1 MAKRTRFGNELRN
14 RALQAML
21 SHAFFRWESAVTI
34 AIFFIILPA
43 LTLLIG
49 TSWIPWL
56 PWWIWLLMGAIA
68 EVAILWTSLSDEATA
83 ARVVADMFRRQF
95 DPHTLHQTQLRD
107 RVEKAL
113 EYRGR
118 IEEVVQRT
126 QKGVLREHLTETA
139 RQISDWVEQVYALA
153 RRLDAYESDPVLK
166 QDLRSV
172 PLAIKNFSTRL
183 ETEDDE
189 AVRTQLRETIASKEA
204 QWANLQRLQNTME
217 KAEYQLENTLAAMGT
232 VYAQL
237 QLLGAKDVDSGR
249 AQRLREDIAE
259 QVAALQ
265 DVLETMDEVYKGQE
279 SPYSRGVELR
289 ENRETQRRA
298 NSRMR

>member
-1 MAKRTRFGNELRN
+1 MVKRRAGFGDELRS
-14 RALQAML
+14 RALRAML

-43 LTLLIG
+43 LTLLVG
-49 TSWIPWL
+49 SSWIPWL
-56 PWWIWLLMGAIA
+56 PWWIWLLVGALA
-68 EVAILWTSLSDEATA
+68 ETAILWASLSDETTSAQ
-83 ARVVADMFRRQF
+83 VVANMFRHQF
-95 DPHTLHQTQLRD
+95 DPRTIRQTQLRE

-126 QKGVLREHLTETA
+126 QKGALREHLTETA
-139 RQISDWVEQVYALA
+139 RQITTWIEQVYALA
-153 RRLDAYESDPVLK
+153 QRLDAYESDPVLK

-172 PLAIKNFSTRL
+172 PLAIKNFYAKL
-183 ETEDDE
+183 EAEDDE
-189 AVRTQLRETIASKEA
+189 AVQVQLRETIASKEG

-217 KAEYQLENTLAAMGT
+217 RAEYQLENTLAAMGT

-237 QLLGAKDVDSGR
+237 QLMGAKDVDSGR
-249 AQRLREDIAE
+249 AQRLREDITE
-259 QVAALQ
+259 QVTALQ
-265 DVLETMDEVYKGQE
+265 DVLETMDEVYKGRE
-279 SPYSRGVELR
+279 YSLSQTERS
-289 ENRETQRRA
+289 A

>member
-1 MAKRTRFGNELRN
+1 MVKRRARFGDELRS
-14 RALQAML
+14 RALRAML

-34 AIFFIILPA
+34 AIFFIVLPA
-43 LTLLIG
+43 LTLLLG
-49 TSWIPWL
+49 PSWIPWL
-56 PWWIWLLMGAIA
+56 PWWVWLLAGAVA
-68 EVAILWTSLSDEATA
+68 ETAIVWASLFDEATA

-95 DPHTLHQTQLRD
+95 DPRTLRRANLRD

-113 EYRGR
+113 EYRVH

-126 QKGVLREHLTETA
+126 QKGVLREHLMETA
-139 RQISDWVEQVYALA
+139 RQITTWIEQVYLLA
-153 RRLDAYESDPVLK
+153 QRLDAYESDPVLE

-172 PLAIKNFSTRL
+172 PLAIKNFRKRL

-189 AVRTQLRETIASKEA
+189 AVRAQLQETIASKEA

-237 QLLGAKDVDSGR
+237 QLMGAKDIDSGR
-249 AQRLREDIAE
+249 AQRLREDISE

-265 DVLETMDEVYKGQE
+265 DVLETMDEVYSGRL
-279 SPYSRGVELR
+279 SG
-289 ENRETQRRA
+289 
-298 NSRMR
+298 

>member
-1 MAKRTRFGNELRN
+1 MVKRRARFGDELRS
-14 RALQAML
+14 RALRAML

-34 AIFFIILPA
+34 ATFFIVLPA
-43 LTLLIG
+43 LTLLLG
-49 TSWIPWL
+49 SSWIPWL
-56 PWWIWLLMGAIA
+56 PWWAWLLAGAVA
-68 EVAILWTSLSDEATA
+68 ETAIVWASLFDEATA

-95 DPHTLHQTQLRD
+95 DPRTLRRANLRD

-113 EYRGR
+113 EYRVH

-126 QKGVLREHLTETA
+126 QKGVLREHLMETA
-139 RQISDWVEQVYALA
+139 RQITTWIEQVYLLA
-153 RRLDAYESDPVLK
+153 QRLDAYESDPVLE

-172 PLAIKNFSTRL
+172 PLAIKNFQARL
-183 ETEDDE
+183 ELEDDE
-189 AVRTQLRETIASKEA
+189 SVRAQLRETIASKKA
-204 QWANLQRLQNTME
+204 QWANLQRLQNAME

-279 SPYSRGVELR
+279 YSIHRISGSL
-289 ENRETQRRA
+289 
-298 NSRMR
+298 

>member
-1 MAKRTRFGNELRN
+1 MAKRTRFDDELRS
-14 RALQAML
+14 RALRAML
-21 SHAFFRWESAVTI
+21 SHAFFRWESAITI
-34 AIFFIILPA
+34 AVFFIILPT
-43 LTLLIG
+43 LTLFLG
-49 TSWIPWL
+49 PSWIPWL
-56 PWWIWLLMGAIA
+56 PWWIWLLAGAVA
-68 EVAILWTSLSDEATA
+68 EAVIVWASLTDEATA
-83 ARVVADMFRRQF
+83 AQVVAEMFRRQF
-95 DPHTLHQTQLRD
+95 DPRTIRQTQLRD

-118 IEEVVQRT
+118 IEKVVQRT
-126 QKGVLREHLTETA
+126 QKGVLREHLAETA
-139 RQISDWVEQVYALA
+139 RQITTWIEQVYALA

-172 PLAIKNFSTRL
+172 PLAIKNFYSRL
-183 ETEDDE
+183 DLEDDG
-189 AVRTQLRETIASKEA
+189 AVQAQLRETIASKEA

-237 QLLGAKDVDSGR
+237 QLMGAKDVDSGR

-265 DVLETMDEVYKGQE
+265 DVLETMDEVYDGQE
-279 SPYSRGVELR
+279 YSVYR
-289 ENRETQRRA
+289 T
-298 NSRMR
+298 SKSS

>member
-1 MAKRTRFGNELRN
+1 LAKRTGFGDELRS

-34 AIFFIILPA
+34 ATFFIVLPA
-43 LTLLIG
+43 LTLLLG
-49 TSWIPWL
+49 PSWIPWL
-56 PWWIWLLMGAIA
+56 PWWVWLLVGAIA
-68 EVAILWTSLSDEATA
+68 ETAILWTSLFDEATA
-83 ARVVADMFRRQF
+83 TRVVADMFRRQF
-95 DPHTLHQTQLRD
+95 DPRALRQTPLRE

-113 EYRGR
+113 EYRVR

-126 QKGVLREHLTETA
+126 QKGVLREHLIETA
-139 RQISDWVEQVYALA
+139 RQITTWIEQIYALA
-153 RRLDAYESDPVLK
+153 RRLDAYENDPVIK

-172 PLAIKNFSTRL
+172 PLAIKNFYARL

-189 AVRTQLRETIASKEA
+189 AVRVQLRETIASKEA
-204 QWANLQRLQNTME
+204 QWANLQRLQNAME

-237 QLLGAKDVDSGR
+237 QLMGAKDIDSGR

-259 QVAALQ
+259 QVTALQ

-279 SPYSRGVELR
+279 YSLLQTD
-289 ENRETQRRA
+289 NKRA
-298 NSRMR
+298 NSQVR

>member
-1 MAKRTRFGNELRN
+1 LAKRSRFGDELRS
-14 RALQAML
+14 RASRAML

-34 AIFFIILPA
+34 AVFLIVLPA
-43 LTLLIG
+43 LTLLVG
-49 TSWIPWL
+49 SSWIPWL
-56 PWWIWLLMGAIA
+56 PWWIWLLVGAIA
-68 EVAILWTSLSDEATA
+68 ETAILWASLSDEATA
-83 ARVVADMFRRQF
+83 ARVVADMFRHQF
-95 DPHTLHQTQLRD
+95 DPRTLRQTQLRD

-139 RQISDWVEQVYALA
+139 RQISDWIEQVYALA

-172 PLAIKNFSTRL
+172 PLAIKNFYARL
-183 ETEDDE
+183 EAEDDE
-189 AVRTQLRETIASKEA
+189 AVQVQLRETIASKEG

-217 KAEYQLENTLAAMGT
+217 RAEYQLENTLAAMGT

-237 QLLGAKDVDSGR
+237 QLMGAKDVDSGR

-279 SPYSRGVELR
+279 YSIHQTD
-289 ENRETQRRA
+289 NKRA
-298 NSRMR
+298 NSRVR

>member
-1 MAKRTRFGNELRN
+1 LAKRIRFGDELRS
-14 RALQAML
+14 RALRAML
-21 SHAFFRWESAVTI
+21 SHAFFRWESAVII
-34 AIFFIILPA
+34 ATFFIVLPA
-43 LTLLIG
+43 LTLLLG
-49 TSWIPWL
+49 SWIPWL
-56 PWWIWLLMGAIA
+56 PWWIWLLVGAVA
-68 EVAILWTSLSDEATA
+68 ETAILWASLSDEATA
-83 ARVVADMFRRQF
+83 ARVVAEMFRHQF
-95 DPHTLHQTQLRD
+95 DPRTLRQTQLRD

-113 EYRGR
+113 EYRAR

-126 QKGVLREHLTETA
+126 QKGVLREHLAETA
-139 RQISDWVEQVYALA
+139 RQITIWIEQVYALA

-172 PLAIKNFSTRL
+172 PLAIKNFNSRL
-183 ETEDDE
+183 DLEDDR
-189 AVRTQLRETIASKEA
+189 AVQAQLRETIASKEA

-237 QLLGAKDVDSGR
+237 QLMGAKDVDSGR

-259 QVAALQ
+259 QVTALQ

-279 SPYSRGVELR
+279 YSIHQTD
-289 ENRETQRRA
+289 NKRA
-298 NSRMR
+298 NSRVR

>member
-1 MAKRTRFGNELRN
+1 MVKRRARFGDELRS

-34 AIFFIILPA
+34 AIFFIVLPA
-43 LTLLIG
+43 LTLLLG
-49 TSWIPWL
+49 PSWIPWL
-56 PWWIWLLMGAIA
+56 PWWVWLLAGAVA
-68 EVAILWTSLSDEATA
+68 ETAIVWASLFDEATA

-95 DPHTLHQTQLRD
+95 DPRTLRRANLRD

-113 EYRGR
+113 EYRVH

-126 QKGVLREHLTETA
+126 QKGVLREHLMETA
-139 RQISDWVEQVYALA
+139 RQITTWIEQVYLLA
-153 RRLDAYESDPVLK
+153 QRLDAYESDPVLE

-172 PLAIKNFSTRL
+172 PLAIKNFRKRL

-189 AVRTQLRETIASKEA
+189 AVRAQLQETIASKEA

-237 QLLGAKDVDSGR
+237 QLMGAKDIDSGR
-249 AQRLREDIAE
+249 AQRLREDISE

-265 DVLETMDEVYKGQE
+265 DVLETMDEVYSGRL
-279 SPYSRGVELR
+279 SG
-289 ENRETQRRA
+289 
-298 NSRMR
+298 

>member
-1 MAKRTRFGNELRN
+1 MVKRRARFGDELRS

-34 AIFFIILPA
+34 AIFFIVLPA
-43 LTLLIG
+43 LTLLLG
-49 TSWIPWL
+49 PSWIPWL
-56 PWWIWLLMGAIA
+56 PWWVWLLAGAVA
-68 EVAILWTSLSDEATA
+68 ETAIVWASLFDEATA

-95 DPHTLHQTQLRD
+95 DPRTLRRANLRD

-113 EYRGR
+113 EYRVH

-126 QKGVLREHLTETA
+126 QKGVLREHLMETA
-139 RQISDWVEQVYALA
+139 RQITTWIEQVYLLA
-153 RRLDAYESDPVLK
+153 QRLDAYESDPVLE

-172 PLAIKNFSTRL
+172 PLAIKNFRKRL

-189 AVRTQLRETIASKEA
+189 AVRAQLQETIASKEA

-237 QLLGAKDVDSGR
+237 QLMGAKDIDSGR
-249 AQRLREDIAE
+249 AQRLREDISE

-265 DVLETMDEVYKGQE
+265 DVLETMDEVYSG
-279 SPYSRGVELR
+279 SLSG
-289 ENRETQRRA
+289 
-298 NSRMR
+298 

>member
-1 MAKRTRFGNELRN
+1 MVKRRARFGDELRS

-34 AIFFIILPA
+34 AIFFIVLPA
-43 LTLLIG
+43 LTLLLG
-49 TSWIPWL
+49 PSWIPWL
-56 PWWIWLLMGAIA
+56 PWWVWLLAGAVA
-68 EVAILWTSLSDEATA
+68 ETAIVWASLFDEATA

-95 DPHTLHQTQLRD
+95 NPRTLRRANLRD

-113 EYRGR
+113 EYRVH

-126 QKGVLREHLTETA
+126 QKGVLREHLMETA
-139 RQISDWVEQVYALA
+139 RQITTWIEQVYLLA
-153 RRLDAYESDPVLK
+153 QRLDAYESDPVLE

-172 PLAIKNFSTRL
+172 PLAIKNFRKRL

-189 AVRTQLRETIASKEA
+189 AVRAQLQETIASKEA

-237 QLLGAKDVDSGR
+237 QLMGAKDIDSGR
-249 AQRLREDIAE
+249 AQRLREDISE

-265 DVLETMDEVYKGQE
+265 DVLETMDEVYSG
-279 SPYSRGVELR
+279 SLSG
-289 ENRETQRRA
+289 
-298 NSRMR
+298 

>member
-1 MAKRTRFGNELRN
+1 MVKQRARFGDELRS

-34 AIFFIILPA
+34 AIFFIVLPA
-43 LTLLIG
+43 LTLLLG
-49 TSWIPWL
+49 PSWIPWL
-56 PWWIWLLMGAIA
+56 PWWVWLLAGAVA
-68 EVAILWTSLSDEATA
+68 ETAIVWASLFDEATA

-95 DPHTLHQTQLRD
+95 DPRTLRRANLRD

-113 EYRGR
+113 EYRVH

-126 QKGVLREHLTETA
+126 QKGVLREHLMETA
-139 RQISDWVEQVYALA
+139 RQITTWIEQVYLLA
-153 RRLDAYESDPVLK
+153 QRLDAYESDPVLE

-172 PLAIKNFSTRL
+172 PLAIKNFRKRL

-189 AVRTQLRETIASKEA
+189 AVRAQLQETIASKEA

-237 QLLGAKDVDSGR
+237 QLMGAKDIDSGR
-249 AQRLREDIAE
+249 AQRLREDISE

-265 DVLETMDEVYKGQE
+265 DVLETMDEVYSG
-279 SPYSRGVELR
+279 SLSG
-289 ENRETQRRA
+289 
-298 NSRMR
+298 